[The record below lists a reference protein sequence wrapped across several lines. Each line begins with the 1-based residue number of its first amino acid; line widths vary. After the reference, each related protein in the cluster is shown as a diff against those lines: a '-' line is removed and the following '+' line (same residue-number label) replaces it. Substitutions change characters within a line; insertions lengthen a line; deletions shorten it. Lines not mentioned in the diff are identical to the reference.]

1 MRGQAGFTLIE
12 LLLSITI
19 IGILSGLSLPVY
31 ESFAR
36 RNDLDI
42 TTQSAV
48 NAIRRGESYARA
60 VQGDSTW
67 GVKFDSTGV
76 TLFKGATYASRD
88 TAYDETIDVP
98 GSVTVSGLSEVLFT
112 KLTAAPSTTG
122 TVTFTSST
130 NDVRTVTLNAKGMVD
145 Y

>member
-42 TTQSAV
+42 TTQSTV

>member
-76 TLFKGATYASRD
+76 TLFKGTTYASRD